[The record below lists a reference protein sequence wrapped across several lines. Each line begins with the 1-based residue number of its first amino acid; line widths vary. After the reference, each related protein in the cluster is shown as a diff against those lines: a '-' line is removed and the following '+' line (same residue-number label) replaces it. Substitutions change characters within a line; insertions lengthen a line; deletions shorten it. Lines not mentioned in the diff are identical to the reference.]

1 MSSCICTQTI
11 KPFAISVFFGIS
23 MIAAAQTDPG
33 IRAGGISATSASAG
47 TAGAGAA
54 IPGLTV
60 KEAKFFS
67 AGRDAFA
74 EVASVRGTISGTEP
88 GLGPRFNLTSCAG
101 CHAFP
106 AIGGASPKD
115 NPQVV
120 GDVAPANQVALL
132 TGLGMIAANGPVREA
147 RFVFNDPVAKTSRD
161 GGVHDLFTIM
171 GRPDTPRGCNISQPD
186 FSTHILANNVIF
198 RIPTPTFGLGLIEA
212 IADST
217 ILSREG
223 IAKPFGIGGHANRNG
238 NDGSVSRYGWKAQNK
253 SLVIFSGEA
262 YNVEQGVSND
272 LFPDERGEGGVQ
284 DPTACRVNP
293 TPEDKTHYDET
304 QPQSVPSDA
313 VAFAN
318 FMKFLAPPQPV
329 PAYTSATVGAV
340 SATSINNGRIQF
352 SVIGCAVCHTPSIS
366 TGTHSS
372 PALAN
377 KTVNLYSDLL
387 VHDMG
392 RALADGVAQGNAG
405 FSEFRT
411 APLWGLGERI
421 FLLHDGRTS
430 ELGAAIAA
438 HGGEA
443 ARVAGN
449 FAGLSAAQKQ
459 DLLNFLRSL

>member
-1 MSSCICTQTI
+1 MSRCIYVKT
-11 KPFAISVFFGIS
+11 FAISVFLWFS
-23 MIAAAQTDPG
+23 LTAAAQTDPG
-33 IRAGGISATSASAG
+33 VRTGAASAG
-47 TAGAGAA
+47 TV
-54 IPGLTV
+54 INGLTV
-60 KEAKFFS
+60 KEGKFFS
-67 AGRDAFA
+67 SGLDAFT
-74 EVASVRGTISGTEP
+74 EVASVAGTIPATEP

-106 AIGGASPKD
+106 AVGGSSPKD

-120 GDVAPANQVALL
+120 GNVAPPAQVALL
-132 TGLGMIAANGPVREA
+132 TGLGMIAADGPVREA
-147 RFVFNDPVAKTSRD
+147 RFVFRDPAAKTRRD

-171 GRPDTPRGCNISQPD
+171 GRPDTPRGCNIAQPD
-186 FSTHILANNVIF
+186 FSTHMLNNNVIF

-223 IAKPFGIGGHANRNG
+223 IAKPFGIAGHANRSG
-238 NDGSVSRYGWKAQNK
+238 NDGSVNRFGWKSQNK
-253 SLVIFSGEA
+253 SLVLFSGEA

-272 LFPDERGEGGVQ
+272 LFPDERGDGGVQ
-284 DPTACRVNP
+284 DPQACRVNP
-293 TPEDKTHYDET
+293 TPEDQTHYELT

-313 VAFAN
+313 VSFAN

-329 PAYTSATVGAV
+329 SSYRSAAVGAV
-340 SATSINNGRIQF
+340 GAASINNGRTLF
-352 SVIGCAVCHTPSIS
+352 SMIGCAVCHTPSMT
-366 TGTHSS
+366 TGSHSS
-372 PALAN
+372 SALSN

-392 RALADGVAQGNAG
+392 DTLADGVAQGDAG
-405 FSEFRT
+405 SGDFRT
-411 APLWGLGERI
+411 APLWGLGQRI

-443 ARVAGN
+443 ATVAGHYG
-449 FAGLSAAQKQ
+449 ALSAAQKQ